1 MFGDTEDVN
10 EARSKLIDAAKI
22 VCGAFRLRENFSAG
36 SVGAAILTAKGN
48 IYTGICIDLACG
60 LGFCAE
66 VAAVAEMLKARETHA
81 LAVVAVSAAGVLS
94 APCGRCRE
102 TIAQVDTQNL
112 DCAVILGDDR
122 EIPLRALLPEHWLAE
137 P

>member
-1 MFGDTEDVN
+1 MNDF
-10 EARSKLIDAAKI
+10 RLKLIEAATE
-22 VCGAFRLRENFSAG
+22 VCGPFGLRKDFTAG
-36 SVGAAILTAKGN
+36 SVGAAILTAQGN

-81 LAVVAVSAAGVLS
+81 LAVAAVSKRGILV

-102 TIAQVDTQNL
+102 MMAQIDPQNL
-112 DCAVILGDDR
+112 ECAVILGETRDV
-122 EIPLRALLPEHWLAE
+122 PLSKLLPEHWLAGQ
-137 P
+137 